1 MTRKSLCG
9 LDPEE
14 ILQLTG
20 PDNYTRE
27 HSLSVAYNVYRKHED
42 NISRFIKIPAGL
54 KEKLAGVSVAG
65 IFKPSGSQISSDGTI
80 KYLFENDR
88 GLRHETVF
96 IPDGRRNTVCVS
108 SQSGCRMGCS
118 FCLTGKYGFHGNL
131 TAGEIVNQIISLP
144 AAREVTH
151 VVFMGMGEPMDNL
164 EEVLKACR
172 IITAEWGLA
181 LSHRNVTVSTVGITP
196 AVERFLE
203 ESDCNLA
210 LSLHSPFEEERLEY
224 IPAERKYP
232 AGEIISMMKDFPLRK
247 KRRLSVAYVMIEG
260 NNDTDAHLEA
270 LKSLFG
276 GSRIRIN
283 LLPYHVAGDDSLR
296 SSSPGRIMHFKHELV
311 ISGISASIRRSRGED
326 ISAACGLLAS
336 GLKNLI

>member
-1 MTRKSLCG
+1 MKRISLCG

-14 ILQLTG
+14 IMQLAG
-20 PDNYTRE
+20 PDNHTRE
-27 HSLSVAYNVYRKHED
+27 HVVSVAYNIYRKHED
-42 NISRFIKIPAGL
+42 DISRFIRIPSKL
-54 KEKLAGVSVAG
+54 KEKLSGVSVTG
-65 IFKPSGSQISSDGTI
+65 LFKPIGSQISSDGTI
-80 KYLFENDR
+80 KYLFEND
-88 GLRHETVF
+88 GVLRYETVF
-96 IPDGRRNTVCVS
+96 IPDSRRNTVCVS

-131 TAGEIVNQIISLP
+131 TAGEMVNQIISLP
-144 AAREVTH
+144 GTREVTH

-196 AVERFLE
+196 AVRRFLE

-232 AGEIISMMKDFPLRK
+232 ASKIISMMKDFPIGK

-260 NNDTDAHLEA
+260 KNDTDAHLEA
-270 LKSLFG
+270 LKSFFI
-276 GSRIRIN
+276 GSQIRIN
-283 LLPYHVAGDDSLR
+283 LLPYHITGDDPLRR
-296 SSSPGRIMHFKHELV
+296 SSPERMMHFKHELV
-311 ISGISASIRRSRGED
+311 TSGISASIRRSRGED

-336 GLKNLI
+336 GLRGTS